1 MITPDDIRQQA
12 GLKGEQ
18 RLQAE
23 KAMQQDE
30 LSYLS
35 SVAFEQFDVSRDDL
49 NRLNRLIDKR
59 AGGKGPALQAVLIS
73 LFCGLFIG
81 ISVFF
86 VIFHKNQTHP
96 SVYQAITPDEPKK
109 AASPVLAADTVFP
122 EPVQPIAKKE
132 EEHFSSVSN
141 QAQEPVA
148 MMESPEPMSSKS
160 VNLPEA
166 APAPEEDIILS
177 FSPNAPVI
185 FISNLKVTNYRLYYF
200 KQNQSID
207 LSVNTG
213 LPAQYDSKADIEHVY
228 INRSESFLAHKIV
241 QRAMKLF
248 NAKHYTNCI
257 EELNMLFEFNKND
270 ANAQFYL
277 GMCYYLTG
285 KYNTAQLYFQKNLDN
300 ENNIFHQESDFY
312 QAMCL
317 LQTKQTDKALAQ
329 LQSIVNAKG
338 FYSGRAQEV
347 ISKQKQ

>member
-12 GLKGEQ
+12 GLSGEQ
-18 RLQAE
+18 RLRSQ

-35 SVAFEQFDVSRDDL
+35 GLAFEQFDVGKEELEKL
-49 NRLNRLIDKR
+49 NARIDKR
-59 AGGKGPALQAVLIS
+59 VGGKGSYFQAVLIS

-81 ISVFF
+81 ISIFF
-86 VIFHKNQTHP
+86 VLFHKSQTHP
-96 SVYQAITPDEPKK
+96 SVFQAIEPEKPK
-109 AASPVLAADTVFP
+109 ETMNAVTSTDTVFP
-122 EPVQPIAKKE
+122 EVMQALPQKE
-132 EEHFSSVSN
+132 EEHYNSTVN
-141 QAQEPVA
+141 QALEPAVV
-148 MMESPEPMSSKS
+148 MEAPEPMSSKT
-160 VNLPEA
+160 VVLPET
-166 APAPEEDIILS
+166 APDKEEDIILT
-177 FSPNAPVI
+177 FSPNAPVV

-200 KQNQSID
+200 KQNESID
-207 LSVNTG
+207 LSINTG
-213 LPAQYDSKADIEHVY
+213 LAAQYESKAHVENIY
-228 INRSESFLAHKIV
+228 INRSESFLAHKII

-257 EELNMLFEFNKND
+257 EELTMLYEFNKDD

-285 KYNTAQLYFQKNLDN
+285 KYSTAQIFFQKNLDN

-338 FYSGRAQEV
+338 FYSERAQEV
-347 ISKQKQ
+347 ISKQK

>member
-12 GLKGEQ
+12 GLTGEQ
-18 RLQAE
+18 RLRAQ

-35 SVAFEQFDVSRDDL
+35 GLAFEQFAVGKEEIENL
-49 NRLNRLIDKR
+49 NRQIDMR
-59 AGGKGPALQAVLIS
+59 AGGKGSYFQAILIS

-81 ISVFF
+81 ISIFF
-86 VIFHKNQTHP
+86 VLFHKSKTHP
-96 SVYQAITPDEPKK
+96 SVFQAIEPDKPKELPNTV
-109 AASPVLAADTVFP
+109 STTDTVFP
-122 EPVQPIAKKE
+122 EVAQAVPKKE
-132 EEHFSSVSN
+132 EHYNSTLN
-141 QAQEPVA
+141 QAQEPA
-148 MMESPEPMSSKS
+148 TIMESPEPMSSKT
-160 VNLPEA
+160 VVLPET
-166 APAPEEDIILS
+166 APDKEEDIILT
-177 FSPNAPVI
+177 FSPNAPVV

-200 KQNQSID
+200 KQNESID

-213 LPAQYDSKADIEHVY
+213 LAAQYESKAHVENVY
-228 INRSESFLAHKIV
+228 INRSESFLAHKII

-257 EELNMLFEFNKND
+257 EELTMLYEFNKGD

-285 KYNTAQLYFQKNLDN
+285 KYSSAQVFFQKNLDN
-300 ENNIFHQESDFY
+300 DNNIFHQESDFY

-338 FYSGRAQEV
+338 FYSERAQEV
-347 ISKQKQ
+347 ISKQK